1 MSNNTNDI
9 FKELEEA
16 FYDIPFENSDFQNKA
31 FVLAA
36 QLTPA
41 RAYRAIGLRM
51 SAKLRAID
59 ELKYSRQREQVDIDE
74 WQSIIDDPDTTV
86 FAKRR
91 AQIDIDQKLSIR
103 NYTDKLLNDTI
114 HELDL
119 LYSEFQ
125 KFPRYTR
132 EQFELEE
139 QKHFELSLT
148 SQLES
153 AVQAPGAIG
162 AIESI
167 KALNHYNPLKLQIE
181 QVKNEYALT
190 NSTK

>member
-1 MSNNTNDI
+1 MKNPSDI
-9 FKELEEA
+9 LNEIETA
-16 FYDIPFENSDFQNKA
+16 FYNIPFDNSDYQNKA

-41 RAYRAIGLRM
+41 RAYRALGLRM

-74 WQSIIDDPDTTV
+74 WQSIIDDPDATV

-91 AQIDIDQKLSIR
+91 AQIDIDQKRSVR
-103 NYTDKLLNDTI
+103 NYTDKLLNDAI
-114 HELDL
+114 LELDL
-119 LYSEFQ
+119 LYAEFQ

-139 QKHFELSLT
+139 RKHFELSLQ

-153 AVQAPGAIG
+153 SVHAPGAIG
-162 AIESI
+162 AIDSI
-167 KALNHYNPLKLQIE
+167 KAMNHVTPLNLQIE
-181 QVKNEYALT
+181 QVKNEYTLT
-190 NSTK
+190 NSAE